1 MKKIDAK
8 GLACPKPVVLTKK
21 ALEEDNEVL
30 TIVDNEAASK
40 NVAKLAKKLNCKVS
54 ILEENDKLF
63 KVNIKK
69 KKEQSLNSDDDNDAK
84 TYLIDSEYF
93 GEGSP
98 ELGKILIK
106 GFLNTLLEVDPL
118 PKKIIFLNSGVK
130 LTSVYND
137 TVEVIQELGEKN
149 VEILSCGTC
158 LDFYDLKSELKVGE
172 ISNMYEIVDS
182 LNSGSF
188 VSV

>member
-21 ALEEDNEVL
+21 ALEEDDEVL

-40 NVAKLAKKLNCKVS
+40 NVAKLAKKLNCNVS
-54 ILEENDKLF
+54 ILEENDKFF

-69 KKEQSLNSDDDNDAK
+69 TKEQSSNSDDNNKAK
-84 TYLIDSEYF
+84 TYLIDSEYL

-98 ELGKILIK
+98 ELGRILIK
-106 GFLNTLLEVDPL
+106 GFLNTLLEIDPL
-118 PKKIIFLNSGVK
+118 PEKVIFLNSGVK
-130 LTSVYND
+130 LTSTYRD
-137 TVEVIQELGEKN
+137 TVEVIEELEKN
-149 VEILSCGTC
+149 KVEILSCGTC
-158 LDFYDLKSELKVGE
+158 LEYYDLKSELKVGE

-182 LNSGSF
+182 LNSGNF
-188 VSV
+188 VTI